1 MQKRGYLPEP
11 YTDFILS
18 IISEELGSIGGIAVV
33 AILFFL
39 VWRITE
45 VGLHTQNQF
54 NSLLC
59 FGIATIIFTET
70 FFNVGAVLGMLPI
83 TGVTLPFISYG
94 GSSIMALTAAVAVV
108 LNIEANEKIMRAR
121 KDILNGV
128 SFSR

>member
-1 MQKRGYLPEP
+1 MPEP

>member
-1 MQKRGYLPEP
+1 
-11 YTDFILS
+11 
-18 IISEELGSIGGIAVV
+18 
-33 AILFFL
+33 
-39 VWRITE
+39 
-45 VGLHTQNQF
+45 
-54 NSLLC
+54 LC